1 LLLYIGYIGAFLTE
15 FPVKF
20 LSLFSQRFNFNMQ
33 IFNYVKRDFTRRVP
47 SMALLLF
54 FVLLVSGCHSLMVS
68 KVESSNI
75 RLDSTLNIV
84 PDAKMEAII
93 LPYRSKLMKEM
104 EEVLCTSNV
113 PLFGGRPES
122 SLTNFCAD
130 LVLSESDSI
139 CLKYYP
145 DMHIDVAMVNRGGLR
160 VPIAKGEVK
169 VQKMYELMPF
179 ENEVV
184 FLKMSGVEMHR
195 FIDHMA
201 SRGGEGVS
209 GMRFGIKD
217 NKAISPEIQGKPLDE
232 SKSYWLA
239 TSDYI
244 ANGGDGSEIL
254 KEIKVRISTG
264 VKFRNMFIDHL
275 RAMGRKGIA
284 IEAKTDGRIYDAK

>member
-1 LLLYIGYIGAFLTE
+1 
-15 FPVKF
+15 
-20 LSLFSQRFNFNMQ
+20 MQ
-33 IFNYVKRDFTRRVP
+33 IFNYIKRDFTRHSP

-54 FVLLVSGCHSLMVS
+54 LVLLVSGCHSLMVS
-68 KVESSNI
+68 KVETTNI

-93 LPYRSKLMKEM
+93 EPYRAKLMKEM
-104 EEVLCTSNV
+104 DEVLCVSNV

-122 SLTNFCAD
+122 TLTNFCAD
-130 LVLSESDSI
+130 LVLNESDSI
-139 CLKYYP
+139 CLKHYP
-145 DMHIDVAMVNRGGLR
+145 DIRIDVSMVNRGGLR
-160 VPIAKGEVK
+160 IPIAKGEVK
-169 VQKMYELMPF
+169 VQQMFELMPF

-184 FLKMSGVEMHR
+184 FLKMTGIEMHR

-217 NKAISPEIQGKPLDE
+217 NKAINPEIQGKPLDE
-232 SKSYWLA
+232 SKSYWLV

-254 KEIKVRISTG
+254 KEVKERIATG
-264 VKFRNMFIDHL
+264 VKFRDMFINHL
-275 RAMGRKGIA
+275 RQMGRKGLA

>member
-1 LLLYIGYIGAFLTE
+1 
-15 FPVKF
+15 
-20 LSLFSQRFNFNMQ
+20 MQ

-284 IEAKTDGRIYDAK
+284 IEAKTDGRIYDAQ